1 MTTSLT
7 RRDLLRLAGA
17 SGVATLPGLRGLAFA
32 AGPAAPAILIVVHL
46 RGGCDALNLVSP
58 ADAPPF
64 IAARPPEL
72 RVLAEGPD
80 AGHALK
86 QGPDPAIDFRLHTAA
101 APLAELYGQGQLA
114 FVHAVGVPD
123 ANRSHFV
130 ATDMIEHGV
139 GRTAS
144 LTRIGSGWLARYLQ
158 SAGSQGE
165 AACAAGAVS
174 GEYAGDA
181 DTVAVPN
188 LDGGFGL
195 PGGKESEAVLSALYE
210 GARGPVGSMARRTL
224 AAVQKIDR
232 RLARDARSKVL
243 PYRPPGRNYDAAGP
257 FGAALR
263 TAAQLVK
270 MEIGLSAVSL
280 DIGGWDTHENQ
291 PGRFKNAVMQL
302 ARGLATFWDDMA
314 AYHDRLLLVTVSEF
328 GRRFRSNKSNGTDH
342 GRAGLMAVLGGR
354 VNGGR
359 ILGSWP
365 GLDSARLEE
374 GVDLAVT
381 TDYRLV
387 LSEILAAHG
396 GRKLAPQ
403 IFPDYRPTA
412 PLGLLRT

>member
-1 MTTSLT
+1 MTLLT
-7 RRDLLRLAGA
+7 RRDLMRFAGA
-17 SGVATLPGLRGLAFA
+17 SGIAASPSLRGLAFA
-32 AGPAAPAILIVVHL
+32 APAAPPGILVVVHL

-58 ADAPPF
+58 ADDPHF

-80 AGHALK
+80 AGHALA
-86 QGPDPAIDFRLHTAA
+86 GWPDAAIDFRLHRSA
-101 APLAELYGQGQLA
+101 APLAELYQQGQLA
-114 FVHAVGVPD
+114 FVHAVGLPD

-139 GRTAS
+139 GRTSA
-144 LTRIGSGWLARYLQ
+144 LARNASGWLARYLD
-158 SAGSQGE
+158 SSGAAAE
-165 AACAAGAVS
+165 AACAGAAVS
-174 GEYAGDA
+174 GEFTGHA

-195 PGGKESEAVLSALYE
+195 PGGKESEAVLAALYG
-210 GARGPVGSMARRTL
+210 GAAGQVGSMARRTL

-232 RLARDARSKVL
+232 RLARDAGNKIL
-243 PYRPPGRNYDAAGP
+243 PYRPPGAGYESAGG
-257 FGAALR
+257 FGLALR

-270 MEIGLSAVSL
+270 MEIGLAAISV

-291 PGRFKNAVMQL
+291 PGRFNNAVLQL
-302 ARGLATFWDDMA
+302 ATGLAGFWNDMA
-314 AYHDRLLLVTVSEF
+314 PYHDRLLLVTVSEF

-359 ILGSWP
+359 IFGAWP
-365 GLDSARLEE
+365 GLDAHELEE
-374 GVDLAVT
+374 GVDLAVA

-387 LSEILAAHG
+387 LSEILAALG
-396 GRKLAPQ
+396 GRKPAPQ
-403 IFPDYRPTA
+403 IFPDYRPAA
-412 PLGLLRT
+412 PLGLLRA